1 MMIPHKLR
9 RDHEGAALPGTQSS
23 RLAEFGGRGMSFNIC
38 RRTLGSLAMSAPI
51 SRASSFGGLYFP
63 LACFR
68 ASFWSPRHQ
77 FDCGGDN

>member
-1 MMIPHKLR
+1 MCSMMIPHKLR

-51 SRASSFGGLYFP
+51 SRASSFGGLYF
-63 LACFR
+63 LVAC
-68 ASFWSPRHQ
+68 HQ